1 MVVLA
6 EHGNQEKQT
15 QIQNTCLFLVGQITV
30 PVWWSETSAINPPW
44 SCWLVPQDATSGD
57 QRQPSLAGK

>member
-15 QIQNTCLFLVGQITV
+15 QIQNKCLFLVGQITA
-30 PVWWSETSAINPPW
+30 PLWWSETSAINPHGVVGW
-44 SCWLVPQDATSGD
+44 SLKMPHQEIGV
-57 QRQPSLAGK
+57 SLP